1 MGPLTSFRRAPSSSP
16 AKVSSAILLALSSV
30 RPFPVSSPVPLA
42 PDASSGNSA
51 VDRRESG
58 LRRPPETTG
67 TWALVPQFPPL
78 THDHPLVSHPSYL

>member
-67 TWALVPQFPPL
+67 T
-78 THDHPLVSHPSYL
+78 